1 MEPVSRED
9 SHAAWCLG
17 GRYKGRA
24 GQRQEPGS
32 GLEAG
37 LLSRSGC
44 VCTWP
49 APSSGSGPAL
59 PVATPAVPLPDAQA
73 QAPKT

>member
-1 MEPVSRED
+1 MQRGVQEADVR
-9 SHAAWCLG
+9 G
-17 GRYKGRA
+17 GTA
-24 GQRQEPGS
+24 GQRQEPGG

-37 LLSRSGC
+37 LLSRPGC

-59 PVATPAVPLPDAQA
+59 PVAPPAVPLLDAQA
-73 QAPKT
+73 QAPEA